1 MSALKVRV
9 LFVCLGNIC
18 RSPSAEGIFR
28 SRVVAAGLQDSIDVD
43 SAGSIPFQV
52 GKAPDRRA
60 QQTARA
66 HGIELDDLRAR
77 LVTPNDYRNFDYLV
91 AMDESNLD
99 DLIADCPEEYR
110 GKLSLMMTHSAG
122 GRAVPVPDP
131 YYGDV
136 TFEKVWSMLEDACGG
151 LLQVIRYEHK
161 L

>member
-28 SRVVAAGLQDSIDVD
+28 SQVVAAGMQHAIEAD

-60 QQTARA
+60 QLTARA
-66 HGIELDDLRAR
+66 NGIEIEDLRAR
-77 LVTPNDYRNFDYLV
+77 LVTPNDYRNFDLIL
-91 AMDESNLD
+91 AMDDSNLA
-99 DLIADCPEEYR
+99 DLLAECPEEY
-110 GKLSLMMTHSAG
+110 KQKISLMMSHSAA
-122 GRAVPVPDP
+122 GRGVEVPDP

-136 TFEKVWSMLEDACGG
+136 TFERVWAMLEDACGG
-151 LLQVIRYEHK
+151 LLQKICDQQS
-161 L
+161 